1 MKTILETFKRVW
13 KEEDGLGTLEIL
25 LIVSVFVAISIIFR
39 KWFVSWFQKL
49 IGDANSDLK
58 DNSAV
63 APCAPSPTTS
73 CAP

>member
-1 MKTILETFKRVW
+1 METISRRFKSFW
-13 KEEDGLGTLEIL
+13 EDEEGLGTLEIL
-25 LIVSVFVAISIIFR
+25 LIVAVLVAIAIIFR
-39 KWFVSWFQKL
+39 KWIVSWFQKL
-49 IGDANSDLK
+49 IGDANTDLK